1 MLNYTI
7 FSADGNNPDNVQLF
21 DIVVIYHHDMVS
33 LSQGAMLLIVI
44 LKGGDY
50 DNEVSNEHLLTEH

>member
-7 FSADGNNPDNVQLF
+7 FSADGNDPDNVQLF
-21 DIVVIYHHDMVS
+21 DTDVIYHHETVS
-33 LSQGAMLLIVI
+33 LSQGDMLLIVI